1 MYFISKSFLFPRI
14 VNFVSLHLISMQP
27 LPSEGLVHA
36 TDTCSFGTSDISTT
50 ALAHWSVNLL
60 IDSSMISK
68 TPIFTISLSLSV
80 SADIKNLV
88 NFRGVG
94 PGLSDFIVTKLKYY
108 TYYFLMSTI
117 TYKQSFHFVSFI
129 SFFYLFIL
137 LFLFFFLTKSNETPT
152 HCIRKQRWLMTLDHV
167 PSRSFP

>member
-1 MYFISKSFLFPRI
+1 MYFISKSSLFPQI

-88 NFRGVG
+88 NFRGAG

-117 TYKQSFHFVSFI
+117 TYEQSFHFA
-129 SFFYLFIL
+129 FFYFFFLFIYFAFS
-137 LFLFFFLTKSNETPT
+137 FLFLTKSNETPT